1 METSENRGEHI
12 PELVVQPP
20 GEVFTVPD
28 QAPEGTRQRA
38 LSSASNQSTSTYY
51 TAYESPVS
59 MGSTQ
64 WLPKLILTDD
74 SL

>member
-1 METSENRGEHI
+1 MGTSRNRGEHI

-20 GEVFTVPD
+20 DEIFTVPD
-28 QAPEGTRQRA
+28 QVPEGTRQRA
-38 LSSASNQSTSTYY
+38 LSSASSQSTSTYY

-64 WLPKLILTDD
+64 RLPKRILTNS